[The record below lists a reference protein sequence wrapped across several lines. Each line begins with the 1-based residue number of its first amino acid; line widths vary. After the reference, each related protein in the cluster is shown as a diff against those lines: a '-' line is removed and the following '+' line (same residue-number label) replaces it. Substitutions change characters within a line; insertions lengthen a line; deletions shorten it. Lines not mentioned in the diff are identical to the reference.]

1 MMAFRGISSLP
12 PALLLSLVV
21 RRRTVEARMSFG
33 ITLYREPDAGAAERK
48 AFWAAMKRWGWDGQ
62 AGSPYQIGTP
72 TGVTVELYGSTLWGR
87 GKFTGGSLEVRGFDT
102 ELCRLV
108 LDLARAG
115 RFEISSDADPMAI
128 IVTDGGQQTTL
139 FEGCRLMVC
148 RIAEELEAALC
159 GGFEAW
165 QAYRDQ
171 ACGQSGER
179 NPAEPSAAPDRGGTN
194 RKRGSRSPR
203 RRGR

>member
-1 MMAFRGISSLP
+1 
-12 PALLLSLVV
+12 
-21 RRRTVEARMSFG
+21 MSFG
-33 ITLYREPDAGAAERK
+33 IYLNREPGAGAAERK
-48 AFWAAMKRWGWDGQ
+48 AFWAAMKRWGWDGS

-72 TGVTVELYGSTLWGR
+72 TGITVELYGSTLRGR
-87 GKFTGGSLEVRGFDT
+87 GKFTGGNLEVRGFDA

-165 QAYRDQ
+165 QAYRDRVCCQ
-171 ACGQSGER
+171 PGER
-179 NPAEPSAAPDRGGTN
+179 NAAEPIAAPDRSGTSG
-194 RKRGSRSPR
+194 RKGKGRQS